1 MSSSLTK
8 DQTRAPCT
16 GSVESLQLDW
26 PPAKSLR
33 DIDFIGS
40 FFFFFN
46 YLSVYFWLCWVFI
59 ALCGLS
65 PVAESAGY
73 ALLVVHG
80 LTVVASPVRGSRA
93 HGLQHLWR
101 TGSVTQQPVGS
112 AWTRGWTG
120 IPCISGCIPNHLTT
134 RKAPLLAFFKFHSS
148 MNS

>member
-1 MSSSLTK
+1 MSSSPTK

-16 GSVESLQLDW
+16 GSVESWQLDW

-40 FFFFFN
+40 FFLN
-46 YLSVYFWLCWVFI
+46 YLSIYFWLCWIFI

-65 PVAESAGY
+65 PVAESEGY
-73 ALLVVHG
+73 SLLVVHG
-80 LTVVASPVRGSRA
+80 LTAVASPVRGSRA
-93 HGLQHLWR
+93 HRLQHLWC

-120 IPCISGCIPNHLTT
+120 IPCISGRIPNHLTT
-134 RKAPLLAFFKFHSS
+134 RKASLLAFFKFHSPI
-148 MNS
+148 NS